1 MASDVSYIEL
11 EFANDDERLHA
22 AAADLVISK
31 KSPRC
36 ILKQGPYSYKIEG
49 GTGGSL
55 CYRKGNTGDWIDI
68 ARWVF
73 YGASLTVIY
82 RKPSWLRP
90 MYERLFTNMNFASVG
105 FGEHTISVT
114 DIQGET
120 MRHKRFHLIP
130 PGAMTKVLVDKLHF
144 TQQHAERLMNELK
157 ISGA

>member
-1 MASDVSYIEL
+1 MASDVSYVEL
-11 EFANDDERLHA
+11 EFADDDRRLHA

-31 KSPRC
+31 KSPGC
-36 ILKQGPYSYKIEG
+36 ILKQAPYSYRIEG

-55 CYRKGNTGDWIDI
+55 SYRKGSTGDWIDI

-90 MYERLFTNMNFASVG
+90 MYERLFTNMNFASVQ

-114 DIQGET
+114 DTQGKT

-130 PGAMTKVLVDKLHF
+130 PGAMTKVLVDKFHF
-144 TQQHAERLMNELK
+144 TQQHAELLMNELK